1 MKNALLLFFIL
12 GILNPALGWQAPLTG
27 SDYRREEARRQAG
40 APIPGIVLYARDV
53 RVEGS
58 SSTPIVGATIGTILG
73 AAIGSRSGSTNSKMV
88 KSAILGSLGGIAG
101 SYAGAKVS
109 QESAQELIVQV
120 SGDQTVTVVQSTEDG
135 VRLTNGSNV
144 YLVNIGGTTR
154 VIPR

>member
-1 MKNALLLFFIL
+1 MKTLIFFAMMIM
-12 GILNPALGWQAPLTG
+12 GAQSFAWQAPLSG

-40 APIPGIVLYARDV
+40 APIPGTVLYARDV
-53 RVEGS
+53 RVEGG

-73 AAIGSRSGSTNSKMV
+73 AAIGSRSGSTNSRMV

-109 QESAQELIVQV
+109 QESAQELIVQA
-120 SGDQTVTVVQSTEDG
+120 GDQTVTVVQSTEDG
-135 VRLTNGSNV
+135 VRFAHGSQV
-144 YLVNIGGTTR
+144 YLVNMGGTTR